1 MIDEEFLM
9 CLKSE
14 GSHHV
19 PEVKARDAM
28 LDAIAA
34 KLATIDEVRAVPKS
48 QEIEFINILAE
59 ERARPQREP
68 ACKGGIWVY
77 ERTPPDVKD
86 PERRYGE
93 WMGRPWGK
101 GLMEYVPRSELDA
114 AREMLERMAE
124 ALREIAPV
132 LDRLARERFD
142 TGIQTTDVAEL
153 HGNARAVIAEYEQ
166 ITAGKSA
173 RFGTG
178 AGASFLMTVCS
189 TPAPQTPS

>member
-19 PEVKARDAM
+19 PEVKARDAMLDAIAAKLATIDLTPGYRPQMCHAM

-166 ITAGKSA
+166 MKGE
-173 RFGTG
+173 
-178 AGASFLMTVCS
+178 
-189 TPAPQTPS
+189 

>member
-68 ACKGGIWVY
+68 ACKASGSMNAHLRMSKTQKGATGNGWGG
-77 ERTPPDVKD
+77 
-86 PERRYGE
+86 
-93 WMGRPWGK
+93 
-101 GLMEYVPRSELDA
+101 
-114 AREMLERMAE
+114 
-124 ALREIAPV
+124 
-132 LDRLARERFD
+132 
-142 TGIQTTDVAEL
+142 
-153 HGNARAVIAEYEQ
+153 HGARA
-166 ITAGKSA
+166 
-173 RFGTG
+173 
-178 AGASFLMTVCS
+178 
-189 TPAPQTPS
+189 

>member
-1 MIDEEFLM
+1 MTDEEYLLRLAGRIRNGIKPPPEAAARLLLIEQNM
-9 CLKSE
+9 RALK
-14 GSHHV
+14 
-19 PEVKARDAM
+19 K
-28 LDAIAA
+28 
-34 KLATIDEVRAVPKS
+34 

-166 ITAGKSA
+166 MKGE
-173 RFGTG
+173 
-178 AGASFLMTVCS
+178 
-189 TPAPQTPS
+189 

>member
-1 MIDEEFLM
+1 MERRPKMIDEEFLM

-153 HGNARAVIAEYEQ
+153 HG
-166 ITAGKSA
+166 
-173 RFGTG
+173 
-178 AGASFLMTVCS
+178 
-189 TPAPQTPS
+189 PAPSSRSMNK

>member
-1 MIDEEFLM
+1 MNAHLRM
-9 CLKSE
+9 SKTQK
-14 GSHHV
+14 GATGNGWGGQ
-19 PEVKARDAM
+19 PWRWP
-28 LDAIAA
+28 
-34 KLATIDEVRAVPKS
+34 TIDEVRAVPKS

-166 ITAGKSA
+166 MKGE
-173 RFGTG
+173 
-178 AGASFLMTVCS
+178 
-189 TPAPQTPS
+189 